1 MLSQAFRLTKAKEVM
16 LVMKRL
22 TITNEFGNA
31 RNPVAM
37 VSARID
43 MEQYI
48 EKTPVTNWL
57 A

>member
-31 RNPVAM
+31 RNPVVM

-48 EKTPVTNWL
+48 EKMPVTNWL